1 MAEKKT
7 ANMAEYQKAYRA
19 ANPLNKEKVN
29 SYMKEYIA
37 KAESLTCE
45 ACQGR
50 YKSYSRYKHEQ
61 TEKHLKA
68 LLEIKM
74 KEEALKKAEEEAA
87 AAKDLEKPATK
98 KPRKIRIKKEKKAAT
113 PEPESKPESLKAL
126 EEYGSSDEEEEEEE
140 KSKSSLSDFKVV
152 LKAKKINAEEVAEY
166 IKTHFE
172 ASVNPD
178 RAKASKTPRLN
189 KNASLWRKVSGEL
202 DGMTFKHLGLN
213 FGKIVAGAYDK
224 PSSQAD
230 LAQMLK
236 QVILHF
242 TKVKKPVEE
251 ELKGLIRDLKQEHI
265 TSKSG

>member
-1 MAEKKT
+1 M
-7 ANMAEYQKAYRA
+7 
-19 ANPLNKEKVN
+19 
-29 SYMKEYIA
+29 
-37 KAESLTCE
+37 
-45 ACQGR
+45 
-50 YKSYSRYKHEQ
+50 
-61 TEKHLKA
+61 
-68 LLEIKM
+68 
-74 KEEALKKAEEEAA
+74 
-87 AAKDLEKPATK
+87 
-98 KPRKIRIKKEKKAAT
+98 KKEKKAAT
-113 PEPESKPESLKAL
+113 PEPKPEAKPESLKAL
-126 EEYGSSDEEEEEEE
+126 EEYGSSDEDEEEE
-140 KSKSSLSDFKVV
+140 KPKSSLSDFKVA

-202 DGMTFKHLGLN
+202 DGMSFKHLGLN

-242 TKVKKPVEE
+242 TKVRKPVEE